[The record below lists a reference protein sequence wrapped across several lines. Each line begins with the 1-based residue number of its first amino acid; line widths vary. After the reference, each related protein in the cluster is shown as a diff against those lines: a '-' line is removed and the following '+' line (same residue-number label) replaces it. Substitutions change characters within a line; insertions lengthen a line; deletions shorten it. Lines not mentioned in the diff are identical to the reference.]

1 MAGTHCSRWWRGD
14 QRREL
19 HLRPASIDAARAR
32 VASAQQKR
40 KLNKRPMFEVAMQ
53 LAAPILK
60 EALELKTDMEIA
72 RGPVDLQ

>member
-1 MAGTHCSRWWRGD
+1 M
-14 QRREL
+14 
-19 HLRPASIDAARAR
+19 
-32 VASAQQKR
+32 ASAQQKR